1 MPSFSTNYF
10 FDDSTHSSVSMKRPN
25 GANERRIYFKH
36 SLQWRT
42 AQPSPTR
49 NRIISDIFGC
59 DSSFCAKRLS
69 ENGLE
74 WGAGK
79 ECWHRLTDKMN
90 NPVNVRWQKIVTE
103 FSSFHHQHISRRNRL
118 NPFVCN
124 LVEKRFIRNFNWKH
138 LSAQITARSTEVFVT
153 NKWNILLDF
162 YGNVAR
168 WIWCAPHTQRQ
179 REAQSVPSHSKK
191 TRSQQRHGRTRQTHS
206 WIRCFL
212 LFYQTQFI
220 LVLLMGWTGPG
231 HWAGRDASKEKHVNR
246 NFHRKNAIKHIS
258 CSDC

>member
-168 WIWCAPHTQRQ
+168 WIWCAYPKAKRSTIGAEPFQKDPEPATTRENEANTQLD
-179 REAQSVPSHSKK
+179 S
-191 TRSQQRHGRTRQTHS
+191 
-206 WIRCFL
+206 L
-212 LFYQTQFI
+212 LFII
-220 LVLLMGWTGPG
+220 LSNTIYFSAADGLDRAWALGWARCEQGKAREP
-231 HWAGRDASKEKHVNR
+231 
-246 NFHRKNAIKHIS
+246 
-258 CSDC
+258 